1 MNVFVSWSGGKE
13 SSLALYKALKEGLKV
28 GYLFTMLNE
37 DGLRSRGHGLRK
49 EVIEAQ
55 AKAIQIPIIYG
66 KATWDSYEDEFKRVI
81 RDLKNRGI
89 EGGVFGDL
97 DFQENR
103 DWVEKVCS
111 EVGLQV
117 YEPLW
122 KQKYEIV
129 LAEFMDRGFEAIIVS
144 AKSDLIDSNWIGH
157 PLNWDFIE
165 FLRRRKIDL
174 CGENGEYHT
183 LVTNGPIFKRHLKIL
198 ESRELEKT
206 DRWLLDILKSDII

>member
-1 MNVFVSWSGGKE
+1 MNVFVSWSGGKD
-13 SSLALYKALKEGLKV
+13 SCLALYKALKEGLKV

-122 KQKYEIV
+122 KLKYEIV
-129 LAEFMDRGFEAIIVS
+129 LTEFINRGFEAIIVS
-144 AKSDLIDSNWIGH
+144 AKSDLIDSNWTGH
-157 PLNWDFIE
+157 PLNWDFID
-165 FLRRRKIDL
+165 FLRSRKIDL

-183 LVTNGPIFKRHLKIL
+183 LVTNGPIFKHHLKIL
-198 ESRELEKT
+198 ESREMEKN
-206 DRWLLDILKSDII
+206 DRWLLDILKIDII

>member
-1 MNVFVSWSGGKE
+1 MNVFVSWSGGKD
-13 SSLALYKALKEGLKV
+13 SCLALYKALKTGFKV
-28 GYLFTMLNE
+28 KYLFTMLNE

-49 EVIEAQ
+49 EGIEAQ
-55 AKAIQIPIIYG
+55 AMAIQIPIIFG
-66 KATWDSYEDEFKRVI
+66 KATWDSYEDEFKRGI
-81 RDLKNRGI
+81 EDLKNRGI

-103 DWVEKVCS
+103 DWVDRVCS

-129 LAEFMDRGFEAIIVS
+129 LTEFIDRGFEATIVS

-157 PLNWDFIE
+157 PLNWDFIMSPQE
-165 FLRRRKIDL
+165 DPP
-174 CGENGEYHT
+174 T
-183 LVTNGPIFKRHLKIL
+183 
-198 ESRELEKT
+198 
-206 DRWLLDILKSDII
+206 